1 MKPGNDIPKK
11 DISPA
16 EARQRAARH
25 VINNIF
31 KGVKVRDGATAKW
44 NIDGVRRKDVWLVYR
59 KQRRFDQWLP
69 AQDLMVVC
77 KRTGRVL
84 YAGLVFPDERARP
97 GRPEKSKPRP
107 ATGNRWLDSR
117 WWE

>member
-1 MKPGNDIPKK
+1 MKPSGKIRKRL
-11 DISPA
+11 IAAA

-25 VINNIF
+25 VIGRIF
-31 KGVKVRDGATAKW
+31 SGVLVRDGATAKW
-44 NIDGVRRKDVWLVYR
+44 NVAGVRHEDVWLVYR
-59 KQRRFDQWLP
+59 KQRRHDQWIP

-84 YAGLVFPDERARP
+84 YAGLVFPDEGPRP
-97 GRPEKSKPRP
+97 GGPEKSKPSP
-107 ATGNRWLDSR
+107 QTGNRWLDSR

>member
-1 MKPGNDIPKK
+1 MRPSGKIKK
-11 DISPA
+11 RVIAAA

-25 VINNIF
+25 VIGRIF
-31 KGVKVRDGATAKW
+31 SGVLVRDGARAKW
-44 NIDGVRRKDVWLVYR
+44 NINGVRRKDVWLVCR
-59 KQRRFDQWLP
+59 KQRRLDQWIP

-84 YAGLVFPDERARP
+84 YAGLAFSDERARP

-107 ATGNRWLDSR
+107 PTGNRWLDSR